1 MALTLTTS
9 WQAFNQGDFVADGG
23 SFWCHTKQYAY
34 YEKINSSTARVHIKQ
49 VVWADGTWYGTNN
62 YYRTRDV
69 DSARIDSG
77 YNKYASGFGSGETT
91 VYEGYYD
98 ITSSSEVSI
107 ICYFATYGGTYYTDH
122 TTAIK
127 VPSSAF
133 YSAPSNPTISDV
145 STTTTTLTGTLNL
158 SSWGNPSSGRFEYYF
173 GTTSD
178 TTSDYTLSPT
188 SGYSS
193 SKTAS
198 INKTGLTTNQH
209 YYVRYRVWN
218 QQLNN
223 PSGLILGGA
232 YITKPAASTNHTVD
246 NVEMTSVRINWS
258 IPADGGH
265 YDKKYY
271 YSLDN
276 GSTWVLAKT
285 YSGGSA
291 GTGDCTISG
300 LSPCTGYTAKFKVT
314 TTAGTTNCPDFTI
327 KTSGGLY
334 GSVAGKTKKIIKLYG
349 SVAGKTKEIK
359 KLYASVNGVTK
370 RIF

>member
-1 MALTLTTS
+1 MATVYSGEVSVGSYNRIRIQCNYSGTSANLTVQFRRTS
-9 WQAFNQGDFVADGG
+9 
-23 SFWCHTKQYAY
+23 AY
-34 YEKINSSTARVHIKQ
+34 TSHWSDSTAKLTFN
-49 VVWADGTWYGTNN
+49 GTTKN
-62 YYRTRDV
+62 
-69 DSARIDSG
+69 AG
-77 YNKYASGFGSGETT
+77 YNYSGRVGTDWVNLVT
-91 VYEGYYD
+91 VNGYY
-98 ITSSSEVSI
+98 IPTS
-107 ICYFATYGGTYYTDH
+107 GGTFSWNFSNP
-122 TTAIK
+122 AGGVLGCSGSIWI
-127 VPSSAF
+127 PSQAT
-133 YSAPSNPTISDV
+133 APSNPTISNV

-198 INKTGLTTNQH
+198 INKTGLTSNQH

-232 YITKPAASTNHTVD
+232 YITKPAASTNQSVSNITV
-246 NVEMTSVRINWS
+246 SSARINWT

-265 YDKKYY
+265 YAKKYF

-276 GSTWVLAKT
+276 GTTWNLALT

-291 GTGDCTISG
+291 GTGNYTING
-300 LSPCTGYTAKFKVT
+300 LTPGTNYTVKFKVNTSAGDT
-314 TTAGTTNCPDFTI
+314 TCPNFTFSTN
-327 KTSGGLY
+327 GGLY
-334 GSVAGKTKKIIKLYG
+334 GSVNGKTKLIRKLYG
-349 SVAGKTKEIK
+349 SVNGKTKRIT
-359 KLYASVNGVTK
+359 KLYGSVNGKTK

>member
-1 MALTLTTS
+1 MASVYSDASWTGSYTYTRVRVDYSGTS
-9 WQAFNQGDFVADGG
+9 ATAHLLYTRTNTYSGATGSGDATFSFGGASVGFNQ
-23 SFWCHTKQYAY
+23 T
-34 YEKINSSTARVHIKQ
+34 R
-49 VVWADGTWYGTNN
+49 YGQMT
-62 YYRTRDV
+62 
-69 DSARIDSG
+69 DSEL
-77 YNKYASGFGSGETT
+77 ASVGFGISM
-91 VYEGYYD
+91 
-98 ITSSSEVSI
+98 S
-107 ICYFATYGGTYYTDH
+107 GGTYSGSSSGGYMGGSWSVS
-122 TTAIK
+122 I
-127 VPSSAF
+127 PSQ
-133 YSAPSNPTISDV
+133 YSAPSNPTISNV

-178 TTSDYTLSPT
+178 TTSDYTLSPS

-209 YYVRYRVWN
+209 YYIRYRVWN

-246 NVEMTSVRINWS
+246 NVDMTSVRINWN

-265 YDKKYY
+265 YEKKYY

-291 GTGDCTISG
+291 GTGNCTISG
-300 LSPCTGYTAKFKVT
+300 LSPCTEYTVKFKVT

-334 GSVAGKTKKIIKLYG
+334 GSVSGKTKKVTKLYG
-349 SVAGKTKEIK
+349 SVSGQSKEIK
-359 KLYASVNGVTK
+359 KLYASVGGVTK

>member
-1 MALTLTTS
+1 MATVYSDASWTGNYTYTRVRVDYSGTS
-9 WQAFNQGDFVADGG
+9 ATAILLYTRTNTYSGATGSGSPAGFHFGGGWADMSNRTFYGQQTDAEICRCGFTISMSGG
-23 SFWCHTKQYAY
+23 SY
-34 YEKINSSTARVHIKQ
+34 
-49 VVWADGTWYGTNN
+49 
-62 YYRTRDV
+62 
-69 DSARIDSG
+69 SG
-77 YNKYASGFGSGETT
+77 YTDGQAGYLGFSGS
-91 VYEGYYD
+91 
-98 ITSSSEVSI
+98 VSI
-107 ICYFATYGGTYYTDH
+107 PAQYT
-122 TTAIK
+122 
-127 VPSSAF
+127 
-133 YSAPSNPTISDV
+133 APSNPTISNV

-246 NVEMTSVRINWS
+246 NVEMTSVRINWN

-265 YDKKYY
+265 YDKNYY

-291 GTGDCTISG
+291 GTGNCTISG
-300 LSPCTGYTAKFKVT
+300 LSPCTEYTAKFKVT

-334 GSVAGKTKKIIKLYG
+334 GSVGGVTKKAKKLYG
-349 SVAGKTKEIK
+349 SVNGQSKEIK
-359 KLYASVNGVTK
+359 KLYASVGGVTK
-370 RIF
+370 RVF

>member
-1 MALTLTTS
+1 MASVYSDAYWTGSYTYTRVRVDYSGTS
-9 WQAFNQGDFVADGG
+9 ATAHLLYTRTNTYSGATGAGSPAGFNFGG
-23 SFWCHTKQYAY
+23 GWANMAGVTFYGQQTDAEICSCSF
-34 YEKINSSTARVHIKQ
+34 
-49 VVWADGTWYGTNN
+49 
-62 YYRTRDV
+62 
-69 DSARIDSG
+69 
-77 YNKYASGFGSGETT
+77 
-91 VYEGYYD
+91 
-98 ITSSSEVSI
+98 SI
-107 ICYFATYGGTYYTDH
+107 SMSGGTYSGYTDGQ
-122 TTAIK
+122 AGYL
-127 VPSSAF
+127 AF
-133 YSAPSNPTISDV
+133 SGSVSIPAQYSAPSNPTISNV

-232 YITKPAASTNHTVD
+232 YITKPTASTNHTVD
-246 NVEMTSVRINWS
+246 NVEMTSVRINWN

-265 YDKKYY
+265 YDKNYY

-300 LSPCTGYTAKFKVT
+300 LSPCTEYTAKFKVT

-334 GSVAGKTKKIIKLYG
+334 GSVGGVTKKVKKFYG
-349 SVAGKTKEIK
+349 SVGGQTKEIK
-359 KLYASVNGVTK
+359 KLYASVGGVTK
-370 RIF
+370 RVF

>member
-1 MALTLTTS
+1 MATVYSDASWTGNYTYTRVRVDYSGTS
-9 WQAFNQGDFVADGG
+9 ATAILLYTRTNTYSGATGSGSPAGFHFGGGWADMSNRTFYGQQTDAEICRCGFSISMSGG
-23 SFWCHTKQYAY
+23 SY
-34 YEKINSSTARVHIKQ
+34 
-49 VVWADGTWYGTNN
+49 
-62 YYRTRDV
+62 
-69 DSARIDSG
+69 SG
-77 YNKYASGFGSGETT
+77 YTDGQAGYLGFSGS
-91 VYEGYYD
+91 
-98 ITSSSEVSI
+98 VSI
-107 ICYFATYGGTYYTDH
+107 PAQYT
-122 TTAIK
+122 
-127 VPSSAF
+127 
-133 YSAPSNPTISDV
+133 APSNPTISNV

-246 NVEMTSVRINWS
+246 NVEMTSVRINWD

-265 YDKKYY
+265 YDKNYY

-291 GTGDCTISG
+291 GTGNCTISG
-300 LSPCTGYTAKFKVT
+300 LSPCTEYTAKFKVT

-334 GSVAGKTKKIIKLYG
+334 GSVGGVTKKVTKLYG
-349 SVAGKTKEIK
+349 SVSGQTKEVK
-359 KLYASVNGVTK
+359 KLYASVGGVTK
-370 RIF
+370 RVF

>member
-1 MALTLTTS
+1 MATVYSDASWTGNYTYTRVRVDYSGTS
-9 WQAFNQGDFVADGG
+9 ATAILLYTRTNTYSGATGSGSPAGFHFGGGWADMANRTFYGQQTDAEICRCGFSISMSGG
-23 SFWCHTKQYAY
+23 SY
-34 YEKINSSTARVHIKQ
+34 
-49 VVWADGTWYGTNN
+49 
-62 YYRTRDV
+62 
-69 DSARIDSG
+69 SG
-77 YNKYASGFGSGETT
+77 YTDGQAGYLGFSGS
-91 VYEGYYD
+91 
-98 ITSSSEVSI
+98 VSI
-107 ICYFATYGGTYYTDH
+107 PAQYT
-122 TTAIK
+122 
-127 VPSSAF
+127 
-133 YSAPSNPTISDV
+133 APSNPTISNV

-232 YITKPAASTNHTVD
+232 YITKPATSTNHTVD
-246 NVEMTSVRINWS
+246 NVEMTSVRINWD

-265 YDKKYY
+265 YDKNYY

-291 GTGDCTISG
+291 GTGNCTISG
-300 LSPCTGYTAKFKVT
+300 LSPCTEYTAKFKVT

-334 GSVAGKTKKIIKLYG
+334 GSVGGVTKKVTKLYG
-349 SVAGKTKEIK
+349 SVSGQTKEVK
-359 KLYASVNGVTK
+359 KLYASVGGVTK
-370 RIF
+370 RVF

>member
-1 MALTLTTS
+1 MATVYSDASWTGNYTYTRVRVDYSGTS
-9 WQAFNQGDFVADGG
+9 ATAILLYTRTNTYSGATGSGSPAGFHFGGGWADMSNRTFYGQQTDAEICRCGFTISMSGG
-23 SFWCHTKQYAY
+23 SY
-34 YEKINSSTARVHIKQ
+34 
-49 VVWADGTWYGTNN
+49 
-62 YYRTRDV
+62 
-69 DSARIDSG
+69 SG
-77 YNKYASGFGSGETT
+77 YTDGQAGYLGFSGS
-91 VYEGYYD
+91 
-98 ITSSSEVSI
+98 VSI
-107 ICYFATYGGTYYTDH
+107 PAQYT
-122 TTAIK
+122 
-127 VPSSAF
+127 
-133 YSAPSNPTISDV
+133 APSNPTISNV

-246 NVEMTSVRINWS
+246 NVEMTSVRINWN

-265 YDKKYY
+265 YDKNYY

-291 GTGDCTISG
+291 GTGNCTISG
-300 LSPCTGYTAKFKVT
+300 LSPCTEYTAKFKVT

-334 GSVAGKTKKIIKLYG
+334 GSVG
-349 SVAGKTKEIK
+349 
-359 KLYASVNGVTK
+359 GVTK
-370 RIF
+370 RVF